1 MSRRY
6 NSVKIDRRITDKRL
20 VELDMYGEDV
30 GKKLGRCASWYSG
43 LCRANTSVYT
53 AKALANILGMELE
66 DIIYDPDRDKK
77 QEAEEVEVQ
86 EQMEIQQEDADIKDL
101 ANKIIELL
109 GKIGASLE
117 TIANAQSVEQQG
129 EMDLANVLKA
139 ESVLRTM
146 LESTGETNAR
156 KYKQAC
162 DSRGITDKERHRAVE
177 NTGAQYQWR
186 RNDNGTKKCYIVKG
200 C

>member
-1 MSRRY
+1 MVKRY

-20 VELDMYGEDV
+20 VELDMYGEEV
-30 GKKLGRCASWYSG
+30 GRKLGRCASWYSG

-53 AKALANILGMELE
+53 AKALAEMLGMELE
-66 DIIYDPDRDKK
+66 DIVYDPDRDKK
-77 QEAEEVEVQ
+77 PEEAEVQ

-109 GKIGASLE
+109 ERIGASLE
-117 TIANAQSVEQQG
+117 TIANAQTAGEQG

-139 ESVLRTM
+139 ESVLRSM

-156 KYKQAC
+156 KFKQAC
-162 DSRGITDKERHRAVE
+162 DSRGITDRERHKAVE
-177 NTGAQYQWR
+177 NTGGQYQWR

>member
-1 MSRRY
+1 MVKRY

-20 VELDMYGEDV
+20 VELDMYGEEV
-30 GKKLGRCASWYSG
+30 GRKLGRCASWYSG
-43 LCRANTSVYT
+43 LRRANTSVYT
-53 AKALANILGMELE
+53 AKALAEMLGMELE
-66 DIIYDPDRDKK
+66 DIVYDPDRDKK
-77 QEAEEVEVQ
+77 PEEAEIQ

-109 GKIGASLE
+109 ERIGASLE
-117 TIANAQSVEQQG
+117 TIANAQDAGEQG

-139 ESVLRTM
+139 ESVLRSM

-156 KYKQAC
+156 KFKQAC
-162 DSRGITDKERHRAVE
+162 DSRGITDRERHKAVE
-177 NTGAQYQWR
+177 NTGGQYQWR

>member
-1 MSRRY
+1 MVKRY

-20 VELDMYGEDV
+20 VELDMYGEEV
-30 GKKLGRCASWYSG
+30 GRKLGRCASWYSG

-53 AKALANILGMELE
+53 AKALAEMLGMELE
-66 DIIYDPDRDKK
+66 DIVYDPDRDKK
-77 QEAEEVEVQ
+77 PEEAEVQ

-109 GKIGASLE
+109 ERIGASLE
-117 TIANAQSVEQQG
+117 TIANTQTAGEQG

-139 ESVLRTM
+139 ESVLRSM

-156 KYKQAC
+156 KFKQAC
-162 DSRGITDKERHRAVE
+162 DSRGITDRERHKAVE
-177 NTGAQYQWR
+177 NTGGQYQWR